1 MRMILLSAAIA
12 TAAPADIGPRIFYSK
27 SFPGSSPAYMEIRV
41 ERDGR
46 VEYKES
52 VDDDQPVRFK
62 LAEPEVNDMFALAEK
77 LDHFKRPLESGL
89 PVAKMGEKTFRFE
102 SVAQKHEVKFNY
114 SLDESARLLQDWFEK
129 ITETVLH
136 RSALERA
143 VRYDKLGVNKVLLQ
157 LQISMERN
165 RLTGG
170 EMLLGFLDRVRNN
183 DTYLNMARERAAAIA
198 EAIRNPKP
206 KAEP

>member
-1 MRMILLSAAIA
+1 MILLSAAIA
-12 TAAPADIGPRIFYSK
+12 LAAPADNAPRLFYSK
-27 SFPGSSPAYMEIRV
+27 SFPGSTPAYMEIRV

-46 VEYKES
+46 VEYKEAA
-52 VDDDQPVRFK
+52 DDDQPVRFK
-62 LAEPEVNDMFALAEK
+62 LAEPEVNDMFSLAEK
-77 LDHFKRPLESGL
+77 LDHFKRALESGL

-102 SVAQKHEVKFNY
+102 SGAEKREVKFNY

-129 ITETVLH
+129 MTETVLH

-157 LQISMERN
+157 LQITMERN
-165 RLTGG
+165 RLAGG

-198 EAIRNPKP
+198 DAIRNPKS